1 MSMDEVISF
10 MKSTKD
16 GFSLQSQDG
25 RSIFDIEPLRSIIDA
40 IQDGIYITDENAIT
54 IAVNSAYQRITGL
67 NRNILIGRYMGDLVE
82 LGYLSNSASLEVL
95 KRKEVVTL
103 VQTINGTQKILVT
116 GSPVFDEKNKLICIV
131 TSVRD
136 ITELLRAKH
145 AQEQLE
151 NLFKSKSQYKI
162 SCSSSD
168 LIISRETKKLFDL
181 ATNVAKYNSKV
192 LLRGETG
199 TGKSKLARY
208 IHSISPRAEHAFLE
222 LNCSGIPDNL
232 LEIELFGY
240 APGAFTGASA
250 KGKKGLL
257 EIAHLGTLFLD
268 EIGDLPLSMQV
279 KLLKV
284 IEENRFLPVGGT
296 EFREVDIRIISA
308 THRNLEEMVTRGE
321 FREDLFYRINVV
333 DLELPPLK
341 ARPSEILSLVQQ
353 YQKSFNEKYDLNKQ
367 FSPEVI
373 ESFTQYTW
381 PGNIRQLVNVIER
394 LMVSTMQAE
403 VTAYD
408 LPEFIRNTTG
418 VQKQSLN
425 LKDKVLAY
433 EQALILDALEIYG
446 STRAT
451 AEALG
456 VEQSTLV
463 KKIAR
468 FKQQ

>member
-1 MSMDEVISF
+1 MSIDEVISF
-10 MKSTKD
+10 MKTNK
-16 GFSLQSQDG
+16 GHFTLQGQDG
-25 RSIFDIEPLRSIIDA
+25 RSIFDVEPIRSIIDA
-40 IQDGIYITDENAIT
+40 IQDGIYITDANAIT
-54 IAVNSAYQRITGL
+54 IAVNRAYQRITGL
-67 NRNILIGRYMGDLVE
+67 NRNILIGRYMGDLVK

-95 KRKEVVTL
+95 KRQEVVTL

-116 GSPVFDEKNKLICIV
+116 GSPVFDEKKQLICVV

-151 NLFKSKSQYKI
+151 NLFRSQSQYKI
-162 SCSSSD
+162 SCASND
-168 LIISRETKKLFDL
+168 LIISRETQKLFDL
-181 ATNVAKYNSKV
+181 ATNVAKFNSKV

-208 IHSISPRAEHAFLE
+208 IHSISPRAEYAFLE

-240 APGAFTGASA
+240 VSGAFTGAA
-250 KGKKGLL
+250 TKGKKGLL
-257 EIAHLGTLFLD
+257 EIAHQGTLFLD

-284 IEENRFLPVGGT
+284 IEENRFLPVGAT
-296 EFREVDIRIISA
+296 EFKEVDIRIMSA
-308 THRNLEEMVTRGE
+308 THRNLEEMVLNGE

-333 DLELPPLK
+333 ELELPPLR
-341 ARPSEILSLVQQ
+341 ARSSEILPLVQQ
-353 YQKSFNEKYDLNKQ
+353 YQKSFNEKYALDKQ

-373 ESFTQYTW
+373 ESLSQYKW
-381 PGNIRQLVNVIER
+381 PGNIRQLVNVLER
-394 LMVSTMQAE
+394 LMVSTMHTE
-403 VTAYD
+403 NTIHD
-408 LPEFIRNTTG
+408 LPDYLRHEVNAETAE
-418 VQKQSLN
+418 LN
-425 LKDKVLAY
+425 LKDKVLAF
-433 EQALILDALEIYG
+433 ERDLILNALNIHG

-468 FKQQ
+468 FKQ

>member
-10 MKSTKD
+10 MKVNKD
-16 GFSLQSQDG
+16 RFSLQGQDG
-25 RSIFDIEPLRSIIDA
+25 RSIFDVEPIRSIIDA
-40 IQDGIYITDENAIT
+40 IQDGIYITDARAVT
-54 IAVNSAYQRITGL
+54 IAVNRSYERITGL
-67 NRNILIGRYMGDLVE
+67 NRSILIGRYMGDLVK

-95 KRKEVVTL
+95 KRQEVVTL
-103 VQTINGTQKILVT
+103 VQTINGSQKILVT
-116 GSPVFDEKNKLICIV
+116 GSPVFDERKQLMCVV

-151 NLFKSKSQYKI
+151 NLFRSQSQYKI
-162 SCSSSD
+162 SSFSEE
-168 LIISRETKKLFDL
+168 LIISRETQKIFDL

-208 IHSISPRAEHAFLE
+208 IHSISPRATHAFLE

-240 APGAFTGASA
+240 VPGAFTGAST

-257 EIAHLGTLFLD
+257 EISHQGTLFLD

-284 IEENRFLPVGGT
+284 IEENRFLPVGST
-296 EFREVDIRIISA
+296 EFKEVDIRIISA
-308 THRNLEEMVTRGE
+308 THRNLEEMVKAGE

-333 DLELPPLK
+333 DIELPPL
-341 ARPSEILSLVQQ
+341 RQRNSEILPLIQQ
-353 YQKSFNEKYDLNKQ
+353 SQKSFNEKYQMDKQ

-373 ESFTQYTW
+373 ESLTLHDW

-394 LMVSTMQAE
+394 LMVSTTHAE
-403 VTAYD
+403 ISMHD
-408 LPEFIRNTTG
+408 LPDYLHHETQLPKQG
-418 VQKQSLN
+418 VT

-433 EQALILDALEIYG
+433 EYELIVEALNIHG

-463 KKIAR
+463 KKITR
-468 FKQQ
+468 FKQ

>member
-1 MSMDEVISF
+1 MSIDQVEAFIKAS
-10 MKSTKD
+10 KD
-16 GFSLQSQDG
+16 RFALQSREG
-25 RSIFDIEPLRSIIDA
+25 RSIFEIEPIRSLIDA
-40 IQDGIYITDENAIT
+40 IQDGIYITDADAVT
-54 IAVNSAYQRITGL
+54 IAVNNAYERITGL
-67 NRNILIGRYMGDLVE
+67 NRSILIGRYMGDLVE
-82 LGYLSNSASLEVL
+82 VGYLSNSASLEVI
-95 KRKEVVTL
+95 KRREVVTL
-103 VQTINGTQKILVT
+103 VQTIHGCQKILVT
-116 GSPVFDEKNKLICIV
+116 GSPIFDERQQLMCVV

-151 NLFKSKSQYKI
+151 NLFRTQSQYHI
-162 SCSSSD
+162 SSAAHD
-168 LIISRETKKLFDL
+168 LIISRETRKIFDL
-181 ATNVAKYNSKV
+181 ATNIAKFDSKV

-208 IHSISPRAEHAFLE
+208 IHSIGTRAEQVFLE

-240 APGAFTGASA
+240 VPGAFTGAST

-257 EIAHLGTLFLD
+257 EIAHQGTLFLD

-284 IEENRFLPVGGT
+284 IEDQRFLPVGAT
-296 EFREVDIRIISA
+296 EFKQVDVRIIAA
-308 THRNLEEMVTRGE
+308 THRNLEEMIEQGE

-333 DLELPPLK
+333 DLELPPL
-341 ARPSEILSLVQQ
+341 RQRRSEILPLVQQ
-353 YQKSFNEKYDLNKQ
+353 YQKIFNDKYQMNKH

-373 ESFTQYTW
+373 EVLAQQAW

-394 LMVSTMQAE
+394 MMVSTLQDE
-403 VTAYD
+403 IQPQD
-408 LPEFIRNTTG
+408 LPKEFKHNPTSN
-418 VQKQSLN
+418 VAKN
-425 LKDKVLAY
+425 LKDRVLTF
-433 EQALILDALEIYG
+433 ERNLILEALQLYG

-451 AEALG
+451 ADALG

-468 FKQQ
+468 FKQ

>member
-10 MKSTKD
+10 MKSSKD
-16 GFSLQSQDG
+16 HFSLQGKDG
-25 RSIFDIEPLRSIIDA
+25 RSIFDVEPLRSIIDA
-40 IQDGIYITDENAIT
+40 IQDGIYITDANAIT

-67 NRNILIGRYMGDLVE
+67 NRSILIGRYMGDLVE

-95 KRKEVVTL
+95 KRQEVVTL

-116 GSPVFDEKNKLICIV
+116 GSPVFDKDKNLICVV

-151 NLFKSKSQYKI
+151 NLFRSQSQYKI
-162 SCSSSD
+162 SCSSND
-168 LIISRETKKLFDL
+168 LIISRETQKIFDL
-181 ATNVAKYNSKV
+181 ATNVAKFNSKV

-208 IHSISPRAEHAFLE
+208 IHSMSPRAEYAFLE

-240 APGAFTGASA
+240 VPGAFTGASA

-257 EIAHLGTLFLD
+257 EIAHQGTLFLD

-284 IEENRFLPVGGT
+284 IEENRFLPVGAT

-308 THRNLEEMVTRGE
+308 THRNLEEMVAQGE

-333 DLELPPLK
+333 DLELPPL
-341 ARPSEILSLVQQ
+341 RVRHSEILPLVLQ
-353 YQKSFNEKYDLNKQ
+353 YQKNFNEKYGLNKQ
-367 FSPEVI
+367 FSPEVV
-373 ESFTQYTW
+373 ESFAQHSW
-381 PGNIRQLVNVIER
+381 PGNIRQLVNVVER
-394 LMVSTMQAE
+394 LMVSTMHSE
-403 VTAYD
+403 ITIHD
-408 LPEFIRNTTG
+408 LPDFLRHEVG
-418 VQKQSLN
+418 MSKKELS

-433 EQALILDALEIYG
+433 ERELILGALETHG

-451 AEALG
+451 ADALG

-468 FKQQ
+468 FKQH